1 MGKAEGM
8 EETSSSKLHVLDLVI
23 AVLRQHEKSLD
34 EKLAQFETML
44 RRLEKI
50 GANRASH
57 GVQSGYPPLPLE
69 ENPEKSETFNRGR
82 TFVNKPFGRKQRF
95 SKPLLQRSPL
105 HKAEVKVLKL
115 IAEGEP
121 VEEIALRLRMDPL
134 DVKETIANLAQRGYL
149 YPKAFMNR
157 TKW

>member
-1 MGKAEGM
+1 M

-50 GANRASH
+50 SSDMAPNV
-57 GVQSGYPPLPLE
+57 VQNGYFPLPLE
-69 ENPEKSETFNRGR
+69 EIPKQNEPFSRGR
-82 TFVNKPFGRKQRF
+82 TFVDKHLGRKQGF
-95 SKPLLQRSPL
+95 SNAL
-105 HKAEVKVLKL
+105 HKVEVKVLKL

-121 VEEIALRLRMDPL
+121 VEEIALRLNMDPL
-134 DVKETIANLAQRGYL
+134 DVKETIADLAQKGYL
-149 YPKAFMNR
+149 YPKSLH
-157 TKW
+157 K

>member
-1 MGKAEGM
+1 M

-50 GANRASH
+50 STDMTPNVVQNGYSH
-57 GVQSGYPPLPLE
+57 LPSE
-69 ENPEKSETFNRGR
+69 EAPEQNETFSRGR
-82 TFVNKPFGRKQRF
+82 TFVDKHFGRKKRF
-95 SKPLLQRSPL
+95 SKPLQGLSLR
-105 HKAEVKVLKL
+105 KVEIKVLRL

-121 VEEIALRLRMDPL
+121 VEEIALRLNMDPL
-134 DVKETIANLAQRGYL
+134 DVKETIADLTQKGYL
-149 YPKAFMNR
+149 YPKSLHE
-157 TKW
+157 